1 MRRTLRICRN
11 AWTRYGNCPDRPLP
25 VLPLF
30 DDGGEVRDCYLPLC
44 RRVQAPP
51 VPAEQE
57 QQRSGTERAASPGN
71 GAVHRV
77 WGTAPTSRNC
87 GFRQRREPQFRAFV
101 GTKALLARIV
111 PNSVQ
116 YGLYREKY
124 YTELAEERQTTPGLR
139 LKKLG
144 ITNKSE
150 TH

>member
-1 MRRTLRICRN
+1 MLWTLRICRN

-101 GTKALLARIV
+101 GTKALLATMVTPPQKRGEIALCGG
-111 PNSVQ
+111 PHPSYN
-116 YGLYREKY
+116 GRE
-124 YTELAEERQTTPGLR
+124 PD
-139 LKKLG
+139 
-144 ITNKSE
+144 
-150 TH
+150 